1 METMETRIPTRQP
14 SCLHLPRLVQAMES
28 RTWRSQPIGF
38 DLPRLAQT
46 CPEHG
51 IRDFQMLALLPR
63 VHAGWLVG
71 NFVNM
76 SGPGVPCA
84 LAQAE
89 LLVGTSQSFDGI
101 AMSPVP
107 ALDVVFCRSAIS
119 RCGEGCADLKRL
131 RPGLIS
137 AAGDTVAQQK
147 KCR

>member
-1 METMETRIPTRQP
+1 
-14 SCLHLPRLVQAMES
+14 
-28 RTWRSQPIGF
+28 
-38 DLPRLAQT
+38 
-46 CPEHG
+46 
-51 IRDFQMLALLPR
+51 MLALLPR

-107 ALDVVFCRSAIS
+107 ALDVVFRRSAIS

-137 AAGDTVAQQK
+137 AAGDTVAQQQK
-147 KCR
+147 MPLVSQVPQLRDEKNIVGCQSITSTHACYKVSSLEMFIHFCKCPICDGNDTNR